1 MNTMS
6 TQFFNTQNAAA
17 NLFVGESVLRHFE
30 SRNFPAL
37 TRLDIEADSGTVT
50 LKGTLRT
57 FYQKQMAITLSM
69 QVEGVTKIVDEIVV
83 QRVDEVQPI
92 RSSQTLSP
100 KRASA
105 SALSAVAFG

>member
-1 MNTMS
+1 MNVMS
-6 TQFFNTQNAAA
+6 TQFFNARNAA

-30 SRNFPAL
+30 GRNFPAL

-50 LKGTLRT
+50 LKGTVRT

-92 RSSQTLSP
+92 RSSQTLNP
-100 KRASA
+100 KRATA
-105 SALSAVAFG
+105 SALPAVAVG